1 MSRCYLLELPPE
13 LRNSIF
19 ELTVI
24 SPQPLDAR
32 LLERSLMR
40 ILPHGTKLMSKVLPE
55 VPEIA
60 RTNRQIRDEVLPVFY
75 NSNTFVINKHHFA
88 DSRKVMLW
96 WSRFA
101 KGEAPKHIANIEYT
115 FDWRNEV
122 DFSYGLIQIHRNAA
136 REVQLTVHDEAEPAC
151 LCYVMGR
158 LRKVAAASEGMVAVD
173 RAQRVMSKV
182 LYALVGTIIV
192 DLIKVL
198 EMRSA
203 FIDKSNDGV
212 EELDFEGV
220 PVCEECSKP
229 RWRTD
234 GELAMVKAHDVGK
247 SGNTVAQ

>member
-1 MSRCYLLELPPE
+1 MSRCHLLELPPE

-24 SPQPLDAR
+24 SPQPLDTR

-40 ILPHGTKLMSKVLPE
+40 ILSHGTKLMSKVLPE

-60 RTNRQIRDEVLPVFY
+60 RTNRQIRSEALPIFY
-75 NSNTFVINKHHFA
+75 NSNTFVIDKHRFA

-101 KGEAPKHIANIEYT
+101 RGEAPKHIANIEYT
-115 FDWRNEV
+115 FNWRNGG
-122 DFSYGLIQIHRNAA
+122 DFSYGMIRIHRNAA
-136 REVQLTVHDEAEPAC
+136 REVQLAVHDEAEEAC
-151 LCYVMGR
+151 LCHAMGR
-158 LRKVAAASEGMVAVD
+158 LRKVAVAGEGVMEGG
-173 RAQRVMSKV
+173 RAQGGMSRV

-203 FIDKSNDGV
+203 FIDESNDGV
-212 EELDFEGV
+212 EELDFESI

-234 GELAMVKAHDVGK
+234 GELAMVRAREGAKLD
-247 SGNTVAQ
+247 NPVA

>member
-24 SPQPLDAR
+24 SPQPLPAR

-40 ILPHGTKLMSKVLPE
+40 ILSHGTKLMSKVLPE

-60 RTNRQIRDEVLPVFY
+60 RTNRQIRSEALPIFY

-101 KGEAPKHIANIEYT
+101 RGEAPKHIANIEYT
-115 FDWRNEV
+115 FNWRNGG
-122 DFSYGLIQIHRNAA
+122 DFSYGGIRIHRNAA
-136 REVQLTVHDEAEPAC
+136 REVQLTVHDEAEEAC
-151 LCYVMGR
+151 LCYAMDR
-158 LRKVAAASEGMVAVD
+158 LRKVAAASEVVMEGRPAQGGMS
-173 RAQRVMSKV
+173 RV

-198 EMRSA
+198 EMRST
-203 FIDKSNDGV
+203 FIDESNDGV

-234 GELAMVKAHDVGK
+234 GELAMVRARGMGESD
-247 SGNTVAQ
+247 NTVA